1 MGVGR
6 MKKRSCM
13 PLVSRKIAQTGVAL
27 LVLFVLAALFRGRAS
42 ERARWPQEAGQI
54 KYSNFAK
61 RMARAKQQRIIIW
74 RKCAKEAV
82 TGGVPGWAGWLGR
95 PWMFGNVRIFF
106 CFSFVCVYFGL
117 ILVRFHFFFF
127 GGGKACKH
135 FQSLCCN
142 FWFLRGM
149 KEKIEHPEI
158 FAHKEKAINCKLGL
172 H

>member
-117 ILVRFHFFFF
+117 ILVRFLFFFF
-127 GGGKACKH
+127 GR
-135 FQSLCCN
+135 QSLQT
-142 FWFLRGM
+142 FPKPLLQFLVSSRNEG
-149 KEKIEHPEI
+149 KNRAPWNICTQRKG
-158 FAHKEKAINCKLGL
+158 HKL
-172 H
+172 